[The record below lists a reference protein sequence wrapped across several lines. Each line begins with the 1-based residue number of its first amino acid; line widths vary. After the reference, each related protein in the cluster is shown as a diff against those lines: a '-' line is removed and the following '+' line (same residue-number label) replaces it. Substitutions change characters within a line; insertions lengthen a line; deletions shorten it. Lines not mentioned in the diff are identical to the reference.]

1 MAVAIEKDLIQKID
15 PSRLA
20 NWSKLDP
27 AFQGEYGPTVT
38 VEVNGIAYN
47 PDLVP
52 RPKGYRD
59 LFENP
64 AYAGKVSWT
73 GFGSNTAVMAY
84 TQLAKIFGSGPAD
97 MDAVFKLFK
106 DHPENLAKVVDSTN
120 HQMTLYQQGEI
131 AVFMASTGNVAKL
144 KSLGLKAEFVHPE
157 TGSPAAPVNI
167 HLTKG
172 AANVDAAYAYMDA
185 AISKAAQ
192 DKLKLPP
199 TEMFPTNKEVDLTP
213 GIEAY
218 VTRAGPCV
226 PRLSGLDADQQEPTG
241 LDPSLQ
247 RLGCEV
253 IDHAGERLP
262 IPVPDAPDVGAVL
275 RVAARPSPCLQFRG
289 CDGGVTGELRQVPRR
304 SVQLPGLA
312 EHRHGWGLR
321 RCLRTTLL
329 GIPIALL
336 YWHSGPRMTTGA
348 HFLTLIPMLT
358 SNVVRTFAWIVI
370 LGGQGPIS
378 EALVAL
384 GLTASPISLMFTELG
399 LVLAMTQIDLP
410 LIILPLIAILSRLPR
425 HLTRCRRGRRRRSV
439 ADSGDRAPAADA
451 AGPARRLDP
460 RLREHQRL
468 LRDPGRHRRRTQ
480 RLCAA
485 THLP

>member
-1 MAVAIEKDLIQKID
+1 MNDMTDQRLSRRQFGMLGLAAAAGTMLPMAARAAKGSAVAATFPGNWEDAYRKVLTPLLTEGGYDLVIAPALAQDQLAKVMASPGSPPYDTLLMSPGQMATAVEKDLIQKVD
-15 PSRLA
+15 PSRLS

-84 TQLAKIFGSGPAD
+84 TQLARIFGSGPGD

-172 AANVDAAYAYMDA
+172 AANVEAAYAYMDA

-199 TEMFPTNKEVDLTP
+199 TEMFPTNKEVALTP

-218 VTRAGPCV
+218 VTRQA
-226 PRLSGLDADQQEPTG
+226 LS
-241 LDPSLQ
+241 SL
-247 RLGCEV
+247 V
-253 IDHAGERLP
+253 Y
-262 IPVPDAPDVGAVL
+262 PD
-275 RVAARPSPCLQFRG
+275 
-289 CDGGVTGELRQVPRR
+289 
-304 SVQLPGLA
+304 
-312 EHRHGWGLR
+312 W
-321 RCLRTTLL
+321 
-329 GIPIALL
+329 
-336 YWHSGPRMTTGA
+336 
-348 HFLTLIPMLT
+348 TLINKNRPD
-358 SNVVRTFAWIVI
+358 WIRAFN
-370 LGGQGPIS
+370 
-378 EALVAL
+378 AL
-384 GLTASPISLMFTELG
+384 
-399 LVLAMTQIDLP
+399 
-410 LIILPLIAILSRLPR
+410 
-425 HLTRCRRGRRRRSV
+425 
-439 ADSGDRAPAADA
+439 AAK
-451 AGPARRLDP
+451 
-460 RLREHQRL
+460 
-468 LRDPGRHRRRTQ
+468 
-480 RLCAA
+480 
-485 THLP
+485 